1 MKDNK
6 SNFFIAFIIIYI
18 LFGFFPGVKI
28 DYVSPIKFLM
38 FRPIDYLIRNFFHL
52 WKIKLI
58 VSIGAVFISYII
70 KEQKIKKYNRG
81 DR

>member
-6 SNFFIAFIIIYI
+6 SNFLVAFIIVYI

-28 DYVSPIKFLM
+28 EYVSPIKFPI

-52 WKIKLI
+52 WKIKLMA
-58 VSIGAVFISYII
+58 SIGAVFISYLI
-70 KEQKIKKYNRG
+70 KEKKLKKYNNGNR
-81 DR
+81 